1 MSLTLQ
7 PHSSQLQSSRVLS
20 ALHGIKTLVYGGAGV
35 GKTRLVATAPAPVL
49 ISAESGLLSLRK
61 FDIPVWPISSITDL
75 HAAYNWLTHAVEA
88 KQFHTICLDS
98 ISEIGEVCLTD
109 AKKRNKDPRQAYG
122 ELIDSMLLLIKGFRD
137 LPNRHVYISAK
148 MENPDPDRNTQHQPF
163 MPGTKLGPALPYLFD
178 EVFHMGIAKDDD
190 GKDYRYLRTQ
200 PDFQYEAKDRS
211 GNLDTFEPPD
221 LTHIFNKILGDT

>member
-1 MSLTLQ
+1 MSLI
-7 PHSSQLQSSRVLS
+7 HLQSSRDLS

-61 FDIPVWPISSITDL
+61 FDIPVWPVNSLADL
-75 HAAYNWLTHAVEA
+75 YAAYNWLTQSAEA

-122 ELIDSMLLLIKGFRD
+122 ELIDSMLLLIKSFRD
-137 LPNRHVYISAK
+137 LPNKHVYISAK
-148 MENPDPDRNTQHQPF
+148 MEHFKDELTGAVRNQPF

-178 EVFHMGIAKDDD
+178 EVFHMGIAKDDK
-190 GKDYRYLRTQ
+190 GEDYRYLRTQ
-200 PDFQYEAKDRS
+200 PDFQYDAKDRS
-211 GNLDTFEPPD
+211 GNLDMFEPPD
-221 LTHIFNKILGDT
+221 LTHIFQKVIGD